1 MKRSLGYVLIGVI
14 SLTACGGSSNNND
27 SSGELTPPP
36 VIPQGLARCDI
47 PTELNPVA
55 TTSAITF
62 YTEDQYL
69 AEQPG
74 AITVT
79 LNGNN
84 VSDFS
89 FNWTQLS
96 GPTLTLKSIKSP
108 VLAFTARE
116 SGSYK
121 FEVTASKNDITY
133 IESIEINL
141 TAASAEQLS
150 ARVDHQASEGN
161 SVSFRLDTPETNPPT
176 EINWCLA
183 AGPSL
188 TVDISTPEQALLTAP
203 SVNEDTISIL
213 RATAVINGETV
224 TDDVQLLITKE
235 AAITSSYFDERVAK
249 TFAYNADS
257 PYKNELQPCVYS
269 NQLQQSCNISRLPLI
284 GQKSGIDKQAILDR
298 VLVSHQWMGENFE
311 HFLENLD
318 PNSDFATLLQSV
330 TAVVISYDVRPSFYW
345 VVTGA
350 IYLDPNDLW
359 LLAQERDTINE
370 APDYRSAFGND
381 LNFLMPWRYVKNN
394 SYTSYI
400 TPRNVRVDRTAEQMM
415 PDLASLLYHELA
427 HANDFF
433 PNSVHASLSGP
444 TLLDDYFRRS
454 DAKQLV
460 SDQLTALYPLNSQ
473 EMTNLA
479 EVSFKGET
487 ANDPQKAYIAADIT
501 SFFSPDRASD
511 YYAYSTKREDAA
523 MLFEEALMSH
533 RYSIQRDVAVTDK
546 PDNPT
551 ASSISVNWGQR
562 GRIGDA
568 KLENRA
574 AFVINQMMPDL
585 DGATLVNQLPDPI
598 AMKQGQSWAD
608 NLAISPVNNAIEK
621 SLALS
626 GNVSEPTFVPK
637 LRFSGDRHTK
647 PMD

>member
-1 MKRSLGYVLIGVI
+1 
-14 SLTACGGSSNNND
+14 
-27 SSGELTPPP
+27 
-36 VIPQGLARCDI
+36 
-47 PTELNPVA
+47 
-55 TTSAITF
+55 
-62 YTEDQYL
+62 
-69 AEQPG
+69 
-74 AITVT
+74 
-79 LNGNN
+79 
-84 VSDFS
+84 
-89 FNWTQLS
+89 
-96 GPTLTLKSIKSP
+96 
-108 VLAFTARE
+108 
-116 SGSYK
+116 
-121 FEVTASKNDITY
+121 
-133 IESIEINL
+133 
-141 TAASAEQLS
+141 
-150 ARVDHQASEGN
+150 
-161 SVSFRLDTPETNPPT
+161 
-176 EINWCLA
+176 
-183 AGPSL
+183 
-188 TVDISTPEQALLTAP
+188 
-203 SVNEDTISIL
+203 
-213 RATAVINGETV
+213 
-224 TDDVQLLITKE
+224 
-235 AAITSSYFDERVAK
+235 
-249 TFAYNADS
+249 
-257 PYKNELQPCVYS
+257 YS

-511 YYAYSTKREDAA
+511 YYAYSTKR
-523 MLFEEALMSH
+523 
-533 RYSIQRDVAVTDK
+533 
-546 PDNPT
+546 
-551 ASSISVNWGQR
+551 
-562 GRIGDA
+562 
-568 KLENRA
+568 
-574 AFVINQMMPDL
+574 
-585 DGATLVNQLPDPI
+585 
-598 AMKQGQSWAD
+598 
-608 NLAISPVNNAIEK
+608 
-621 SLALS
+621 
-626 GNVSEPTFVPK
+626 
-637 LRFSGDRHTK
+637 
-647 PMD
+647 